1 VRLLLAS
8 LAITILALLAPA
20 RANQPV
26 SIELVLALDC
36 SASVDSSEYAL
47 QLQGLAA
54 AFRDPE
60 VLAAIEGLK
69 PLGAAI
75 IVMQWGGPGES
86 NVAVPWTHIASARD
100 AKAFGY
106 MIGLVRR
113 WQYAS
118 STSIATAIRDSARL
132 LDGNEF
138 EGHRRVIDIS
148 GDGPDNSGFDL
159 AALRERALRAG
170 ITINGLPI
178 EGEEKSLAQY
188 YEEQV
193 IGGPDAF
200 VEKARDFEDFARAIK
215 AKLLRELRP
224 LQS

>member
-1 VRLLLAS
+1 MKTFLAG
-8 LAITILALLAPA
+8 LAIAIAALLAPA
-20 RANQPV
+20 RATQPV
-26 SIELVLALDC
+26 AIELVLALDC

-47 QLQGLAA
+47 QLEGLVL
-54 AFRDPE
+54 AFRDPD
-60 VLAAIEGLK
+60 VLAAVEALK

-75 IVMQWGGPGES
+75 VVMQWGGPGES
-86 NVAVPWTHIASARD
+86 IVSVPWTHVAGARD

-106 MIGLVRR
+106 LIGLVRR
-113 WQYAS
+113 WHYAS
-118 STSIATAIRDSARL
+118 STSIATAIREGARL

-148 GDGPDNSGFDL
+148 GDGPENGGFDL
-159 AALRERALRAG
+159 AALRQGALRSG
-170 ITINGLPI
+170 IIINGLPI
-178 EGEEKSLAQY
+178 EGDEKDLAQY
-188 YEEQV
+188 YEERV

>member
-1 VRLLLAS
+1 VRAFLAAA
-8 LAITILALLAPA
+8 LIAIAALVFPA

-26 SIELVLALDC
+26 AIELVLALDC
-36 SASVDSSEYAL
+36 SASVDSSEYTL
-47 QLQGLAA
+47 QLEGLAE
-54 AFRDPE
+54 AFRDPD
-60 VLAAIEGLK
+60 VLAAVEGLR
-69 PLGAAI
+69 PLGVAI
-75 IVMQWGGPGES
+75 VVMQWGGPGES
-86 NVAVPWTHIASARD
+86 NVAVPWTHIAGARD

-106 MIGLVRR
+106 LIGLVRR

-132 LDGNEF
+132 LDGNDF

-159 AALRERALRAG
+159 SALRERAVSSG
-170 ITINGLPI
+170 ITINGLAI
-178 EGEEKSLAQY
+178 EGEEKRLGQY
-188 YEEQV
+188 YEERV

>member
-1 VRLLLAS
+1 VRPLLAG
-8 LAITILALLAPA
+8 LAIAILALLAPA
-20 RANQPV
+20 RATEPV

-54 AFRDPE
+54 AFRDPD

-86 NVAVPWTHIASARD
+86 NVAVPWTHVASARD

-106 MIGLVRR
+106 RVGLVRR

-148 GDGPDNSGFDL
+148 GDGPENSGFDL
-159 AALRERALRAG
+159 AALRESALRAG

-178 EGEEKSLAQY
+178 EGEEKTLAQY
-188 YEEQV
+188 YEERV

>member
-1 VRLLLAS
+1 MRVLIAS
-8 LAITILALLAPA
+8 LAIAISTLLALA

-26 SIELVLALDC
+26 AIELVLALDC

-47 QLQGLAA
+47 QIEGLAL
-54 AFRDPE
+54 AFRDPD
-60 VLAAIEGLK
+60 VLAAVDGLK
-69 PLGAAI
+69 PLGVAI
-75 IVMQWGGPGES
+75 VVMQWGGPGES
-86 NVAVPWTHIASARD
+86 NVTVPWTHIAGARD

-106 MIGLVRR
+106 LIGLTRR
-113 WQYAS
+113 WHYAS
-118 STSIATAIRDSARL
+118 STSIATAIRDGARL

-138 EGHRRVIDIS
+138 EGQRRVIDIS
-148 GDGPDNSGFDL
+148 GDGPDNASFDL
-159 AALRERALRAG
+159 AALRERALRSG

-178 EGEEKSLAQY
+178 EGDEKDLAQY

-193 IGGPDAF
+193 IGGPDSF
-200 VEKARDFEDFARAIK
+200 VEKASDFEGFARAIK

>member
-1 VRLLLAS
+1 MKAFLAS
-8 LAITILALLAPA
+8 LAIAIAALLAPA

-26 SIELVLALDC
+26 AIELVLALDC

-47 QLQGLAA
+47 QLEGLAL
-54 AFRDPE
+54 AFRDPD
-60 VLAAIEGLK
+60 VLAAVEALK
-69 PLGAAI
+69 PHGAAI
-75 IVMQWGGPGES
+75 VVMQWGGPGES
-86 NVAVPWTHIASARD
+86 NVSVPWTHIAGARD

-106 MIGLVRR
+106 LIGLIRR
-113 WQYAS
+113 WHYAS
-118 STSIATAIRDSARL
+118 STSIATAIRDGARL

-148 GDGPDNSGFDL
+148 GDGPDNGGFDL
-159 AALRERALRAG
+159 SALRERALRSG
-170 ITINGLPI
+170 ITVNGLPI
-178 EGEEKSLAQY
+178 EGDEKDLAQY
-188 YEEQV
+188 YEERV

>member
-1 VRLLLAS
+1 MRILSCLLIVLA
-8 LAITILALLAPA
+8 ALVLPA
-20 RANQPV
+20 RATEPV

-36 SASVDSSEYAL
+36 SASVNSSEYAL

-54 AFRDPE
+54 AFRDPD
-60 VLAAIEGLK
+60 VLAAVEGLR

-75 IVMQWGGPGES
+75 IVMQWGGPGEL
-86 NVAVPWTHIASARD
+86 NVAVPWTHIANTRD

-106 MIGLVRR
+106 MVGLVRR

-118 STSIATAIRDSARL
+118 STSIATAIRDGARL

-188 YEEQV
+188 YEERV